1 MKISIIKRGLKI
13 TFLKPLF
20 FFLLILTLGSCAQ
33 KPSGKTRVGY
43 LLNITHAV
51 PIVAIEEGLFDDYE
65 VEHYTS
71 GGYLLNS
78 LMSKNID
85 IAYIGPGP
93 YINAINKGF
102 ELELLAVSAVGANA
116 FVVSEKFKS
125 DKNFRIKKIAV
136 PQYGNTQDLLA
147 RGFIARLKDS
157 QRSKESLPNNLK
169 EIANQLLDARSL
181 NFDEKI
187 EFIAINPSELEMV
200 LLRNSVDAALTAEPW
215 GTLLTQ
221 RGFINLSAEMK
232 INNMLNSLDDDYET
246 HLRRELNRINDFPVT
261 LLVVRK
267 DYYEA
272 HARKVQDFIEKNNYA
287 LEVITKDANSAVGS
301 IQKHFE
307 KIAHK
312 TLAKDMLL
320 ASLSNMS
327 FDSKIDIEKLDE
339 LEDVAI
345 AAKYFRKKRINQVNL
360 K

>member
-1 MKISIIKRGLKI
+1 VKISITKRGFKNVI
-13 TFLKPLF
+13 FKPLL
-20 FFLLILTLGSCAQ
+20 FFLLVISLSSCAK
-33 KPSGKTRVGY
+33 KPSGKPRVAY

-51 PIVAIEEGLFDDYE
+51 PIVAIEKGLFGEYE
-65 VEHYTS
+65 VEHYVS

-102 ELELLAVSAVGANA
+102 ELELLTVSAVGANA
-116 FVVSEKFKS
+116 FVVSEKFRS
-125 DKNFRIKKIAV
+125 DKNFKIKKIAV

-147 RGFIARLKDS
+147 RNLISRLEK
-157 QRSKESLPNNLK
+157 SKTNLPNSLK
-169 EIANQLLDARSL
+169 EIANDSSSAKAL
-181 NFDEKI
+181 NFDEKV
-187 EFIAINPSELEMV
+187 EYLAVSPSELEMV
-200 LLRNSVDAALTAEPW
+200 LHRNSVDAALTAEPW

-221 RGFINLSAEMK
+221 RGFINLNAEMK
-232 INNMLNSLDDDYET
+232 EQTLLNSPDEEYET
-246 HLRRELNRINDFPVT
+246 NLRKELDRINDFPVT

-267 DYYEA
+267 DYYKT
-272 HARKVQDFIEKNNYA
+272 HAREVEDFIKKNNQA
-287 LEVITKDANSAVGS
+287 LEVITKDTNSAIEC

-307 KIAHK
+307 RIAHK
-312 TLAKDMLL
+312 TLAKEMLIT
-320 ASLSNMS
+320 SLSTMS

-345 AAKYFRKKRINQVNL
+345 AAKYFRKKKIYLANS